1 MNNLRPVYLLIAVL
15 FIWNLTLS
23 VILNEKNTAVQDEVI
38 VEKNVNGIST
48 DLTKTVDKI
57 KSALQDAGILNN
69 VTIITA

>member
-38 VEKNVNGIST
+38 VEKKRQWYFYRS
-48 DLTKTVDKI
+48 D
-57 KSALQDAGILNN
+57 
-69 VTIITA
+69 

>member
-1 MNNLRPVYLLIAVL
+1 MNNLRSVYLLIAVL

-57 KSALQDAGILNN
+57 KSALQSEGILDK
-69 VTIITA
+69 VTIITS

>member
-1 MNNLRPVYLLIAVL
+1 MNNLRSVYLLIAVL

-57 KSALQDAGILNN
+57 KSSC
-69 VTIITA
+69 VTV